1 MAFEVR
7 RLQAGNEHLALQ
19 VVRELMPEDER
30 DGREPSLEHLQR
42 FLSQDTNYQI
52 VARDGNRPVGFLTA
66 YRMPSLCCDATMVY
80 IFEIEVA
87 STYRRQ
93 GMGKQM
99 VNLLKRLCRE
109 DGVEDMW
116 VGTEN
121 DNIAAKRL
129 YESTGGVCSYPDNCE
144 FVYQL

>member
-1 MAFEVR
+1 MGVLCR
-7 RLQAGNEHLALQ
+7 RLQKGDEVLALQ
-19 VVRELMPEDER
+19 VVRDLMPEDER
-30 DGREPSLEHLQR
+30 DGREPSLEHLQQ

-52 VARDGNRPVGFLTA
+52 VVMDGSQPVGFLTA

-80 IFEIEVA
+80 IFEIGVA
-87 STYRRQ
+87 PTYRRQ
-93 GMGKQM
+93 GLGKQM
-99 VNLLKRLCRE
+99 INLLKRLCQE